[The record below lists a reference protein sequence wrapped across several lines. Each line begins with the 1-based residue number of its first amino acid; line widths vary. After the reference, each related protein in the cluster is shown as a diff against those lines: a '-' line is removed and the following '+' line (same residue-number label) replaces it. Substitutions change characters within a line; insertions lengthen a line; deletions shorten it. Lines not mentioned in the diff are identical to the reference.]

1 MSRPLSCK
9 NTSKPSPPTASSP
22 VPVPSTAKIDR
33 RRKKKNEEQSR
44 RNPLQN
50 LNGTIT
56 TPGSS
61 SEASSMSVE
70 APRGCLRFF
79 LSHAA
84 SASSSS
90 SFKTPV
96 CGARA
101 HSKTPKSNPTTRSS
115 LVPSKSKENVNKG
128 RLWKNKEKPISRKA
142 RLSNNSP
149 SFLHQW
155 QSGKKP
161 SSKTAQ
167 ISKNCSVLNSSGN
180 VVKSGSEVRSLVSMV
195 GDVSEFAVFKSCGND
210 EKFTPLSKI
219 SSGLRLDCTAE
230 KAVEEKSNEGNS
242 KTPPIQA
249 SVSPEIQCGSS
260 MVSATTPACYGAG
273 HVVSGISDKR
283 KCRSRGI
290 LSAGENDTGFRKGKA
305 LGSFDDDDLNDHVN
319 VVITSS
325 DASMVPL
332 PAEASMHWLLSPCK
346 EDDDDR
352 KQDSENGSCQ
362 FESLSGSIVSHSP
375 FSPSSGH
382 RFSSDLCISTSITD
396 CARRKSSTL
405 ISPRG
410 PPDVQGYLD
419 PVNGNVPVLSTPGC
433 KDVELVEGLKYPCDL
448 DGKTSFSMESLGSG
462 NVVRTPKSD
471 SSTDCHAGLS
481 WLGADKHKTMPS
493 LCHNCHASVKDHID
507 LSFQF
512 DFLTTSCN
520 SVDLTHFQHVLHDHG
535 SWNSSSTLETV
546 SQSQMRL
553 SWREGLVSQICGTEM
568 DEFDCCR
575 CLSDEEEDAF
585 RCSNDQLKSCQS
597 SNAKDNNQILTSEL
611 LSAKVLD
618 NEVVGVE
625 GKGKASFPPG
635 RPQLS
640 CPGAES
646 ISIDGGSLLASGDS
660 DWTLCYK
667 NDLFEV

>member
-1 MSRPLSCK
+1 MSRPFSSK
-9 NTSKPSPPTASSP
+9 NTSKPSPPTAPSP
-22 VPVPSTAKIDR
+22 VPGPSTAKIDR

-44 RNPLQN
+44 RNPLHN

-56 TPGSS
+56 TPCSS
-61 SEASSMSVE
+61 SEASSVSVE

-84 SASSSS
+84 ASSS

-96 CGARA
+96 CRARA
-101 HSKTPKSNPTTRSS
+101 HSKTPKSNPITRPS

-128 RLWKNKEKPISRKA
+128 RLLKNMEKPISRTA

-149 SFLHQW
+149 SFLYKW

-167 ISKNCSVLNSSGN
+167 VSKNSSVLNSSGN
-180 VVKSGSEVRSLVSMV
+180 VVKSGSELRSLVSIV

-219 SSGLRLDCTAE
+219 SSALRLDCTAE

-260 MVSATTPACYGAG
+260 MVSTTTPACYGAG
-273 HVVSGISDKR
+273 HVVSGITDKR

-290 LSAGENDTGFRKGKA
+290 LSVGERENDAGFRKGKA
-305 LGSFDDDDLNDHVN
+305 LGSFDDDDLDDYVN
-319 VVITSS
+319 VVTTSS
-325 DASMVPL
+325 DTSMVPL

-346 EDDDDR
+346 EDDDDH

-382 RFSSDLCISTSITD
+382 RFSSDVCISTSITD

-405 ISPRG
+405 ISPSR
-410 PPDVQGYLD
+410 PSDVQEFLD

-433 KDVELVEGLKYPCDL
+433 KDVELVEGLKYPYDL

-462 NVVRTPKSD
+462 NAVRTPKSD
-471 SSTDCHAGLS
+471 SSTDCEAGSS

-493 LCHNCHASVKDHID
+493 LCRNCHASVKEHID

-512 DFLTTSCN
+512 DFLATSCN
-520 SVDLTHFQHVLHDHG
+520 SVDLTQFQHVLHDHG
-535 SWNSSSTLETV
+535 PWNSSSTLETV

-553 SWREGLVSQICGTEM
+553 SWREGLVSQICETEM

-585 RCSNDQLKSCQS
+585 GCSNDQLKSCQS
-597 SNAKDNNQILTSEL
+597 SNVKDKNQILTNQL

-618 NEVVGVE
+618 NDVVGVE
-625 GKGKASFPPG
+625 GKDKASFPPG

-646 ISIDGGSLLASGDS
+646 ISIDGGSLLASEDS

-667 NDLFEV
+667 NELFEV